1 MRTSQLIEIASKYQ
15 EITRATNGNSP
26 KPRFLDNYGQTFNS
40 TLRWI
45 KLAELEEPPY
55 RVDSRLRDRWLQTFW
70 HVEPFLAGVINNV
83 TSIDANRGWTLT
95 GGRNQVRK
103 WTSKLHDS
111 ANGRGWRYLIKT
123 GSLSFWT
130 TDINAIFGVER
141 EEPYATRTNEG
152 VVPSPLLKLW
162 NIDPS
167 KCNLYPDLA
176 YADEIGE
183 SLEIRT
189 EIRYK
194 ETPLMPWD
202 YFRVASMPSDMEEY
216 RGLGF
221 CALSRCLNL
230 AKLLY
235 AVYQYDQEKLLAKA
249 PRGLLLL
256 HNITEAQWNTAMEAR
271 NARMSE
277 KERQYYGGVE
287 VLASDGGEYNP
298 DAKLVALSQL
308 PDGFDQKVMT
318 DLLMYGYALCFGYDP
333 REFWPV
339 SGGALGTGRETEIQA
354 EKATGKGGKDFAWSL
369 LECLQEELPATVHF
383 EFEERDERGEL
394 LDAQIK
400 DAKATVIER
409 ISKIREQT
417 GGVLTNEE
425 IRTLLAQEGLI
436 PEEWTITEED
446 VTATDDEQLRQR
458 LLDNPKIRSACERYH
473 NEPIVQYR
481 WVSDGQ
487 PKERVLW
494 GSGQEAI
501 NPKVWQLNRY
511 SAGENPITVDVE
523 EFMKGATNE

>member
-15 EITRATNGNSP
+15 EITRATNGNTP

-70 HVEPFLAGVINNV
+70 HVEPFLAGVVNNV

-141 EEPYATRTNEG
+141 EEPYATLTSEG
-152 VVPSPLLKLW
+152 VAPSPLLKLW

-308 PDGFDQKVMT
+308 PDGFDQKIMT

-400 DAKATVIER
+400 EAKAKVIEKL
-409 ISKIREQT
+409 SALREQS
-417 GGVLTNEE
+417 GAVLTNDQ
-425 IRTLLAQEGLI
+425 ILQLLAQEQLI
-436 PEEWTITEED
+436 PQEWTITEED

-494 GSGQEAI
+494 GSGQEAV
-501 NPKVWQLNRY
+501 NPKVWQLNR
-511 SAGENPITVDVE
+511 SRLEND
-523 EFMKGATNE
+523 